1 MLHSFLYSSSF
12 SELFFP
18 QCVCIVRL
26 LASLLC
32 IFEISTVK
40 IGVLS
45 QFCYTCTCTCVKV
58 AFNFISRFKD
68 LKCLNKPDRAE
79 VWGKIRALLQDMERE
94 RPAQPDNQ
102 VTPEPPTKKPT
113 LMLVSQVQF
122 YLSLSGTLYYSQLA
136 Y

>member
-32 IFEISTVK
+32 NFEISTVK

-45 QFCYTCTCTCVKV
+45 QFCYTCTCVKV

-122 YLSLSGTLYYSQLA
+122 
-136 Y
+136 